1 MGDFKPGQ
9 SLKDLTP
16 GKELPSATRILT
28 KEEVLAYTNRGA
40 EFGGRSSGKKNIHND
55 EETAKS
61 YGIRGVVAGG
71 IQTMP
76 YIWNLFHENLGESW
90 DRGGLLSVTFT
101 NMVCGDDTLVT
112 RAVVREPKEGESDD
126 RIYFDTWMENQLGEK
141 VVVGKA
147 SVAGESGGAN

>member
-1 MGDFKPGQ
+1 MADDKQGQ
-9 SLKDLTP
+9 SLKGLTP
-16 GKELPSATRILT
+16 GKELPPVTRILT
-28 KEEVLAYTNRGA
+28 KEDVLAYTNRGA
-40 EFGGRSSGKKNIHND
+40 EFGGRSAGKKNIHND

-76 YIWNLFHENLGESW
+76 YIWNLFHENLGENW
-90 DRGGLLSVTFT
+90 DKGGLLSVTFT

-112 RAVVREPKEGESDD
+112 RAVVREPKEGESGD

-141 VVVGKA
+141 VIVGKA
-147 SVAGESGGAN
+147 SVPTASGGA

>member
-1 MGDFKPGQ
+1 MSKTNSPIE
-9 SLKDLTP
+9 LKDLAP
-16 GKELPSATRILT
+16 GRELPSATRVLT
-28 KEEVLAYTNRGA
+28 KEEVLAYTNRDP
-40 EFGGRSSGKKNIHND
+40 EFGGRSAGKKNIHND

-76 YIWNLFHENLGESW
+76 YIWDLFHENLGESW

-112 RAVVREPKEGESDD
+112 RAVVREPKEGEEEG

-141 VVVGKA
+141 VIVGKA
-147 SVAGESGGAN
+147 SVPEVSGGVN

>member
-1 MGDFKPGQ
+1 MADSKQ
-9 SLKDLTP
+9 LESLRDLTP
-16 GKELPSATRILT
+16 GKELPSVTRVLT

-90 DRGGLLSVTFT
+90 DRDGLLAVTFT

-112 RAVVREPKEGESDD
+112 RAVVREPKEGESRD

-141 VVVGKA
+141 VIVGKA
-147 SVAGESGGAN
+147 SVRAGQGGA

>member
-1 MGDFKPGQ
+1 MSATNNPIE
-9 SLKDLTP
+9 LKDLAP
-16 GKELPSATRILT
+16 GKELPSATRVLT
-28 KEEVLAYTNRGA
+28 KEEVLAYTNRDP
-40 EFGGRSSGKKNIHND
+40 EFGGRSAGKKNIHND

-76 YIWNLFHENLGESW
+76 YIWSLFHENLGENW

-112 RAVVREPKEGESDD
+112 RAVVREPKEGEEEG

-141 VVVGKA
+141 VIVGKA
-147 SVAGESGGAN
+147 SVPEVSGGAN

>member
-1 MGDFKPGQ
+1 MSASKKVTQ
-9 SLKDLTP
+9 LKDLTP
-16 GKELPSATRILT
+16 GMELPPATRVLT
-28 KEEVLAYTNRGA
+28 KQEVLAYTNRGP
-40 EFGGRSSGKKNIHND
+40 ELGGRSGGKKNIHND

-76 YIWNLFHENLGESW
+76 YIWDLFHESLGESW
-90 DRGGLLSVTFT
+90 DKGGLLSVTFT

-112 RAVVREPKEGESDD
+112 RAVVREPKEGEEEG

-141 VVVGKA
+141 VIVGKA
-147 SVAGESGGAN
+147 SVPGVSGGVN

>member
-1 MGDFKPGQ
+1 MSTSKR
-9 SLKDLTP
+9 LIALNNLTP
-16 GKELPSATRILT
+16 GKELPSVTRVLT
-28 KEEVLAYTNRGA
+28 KEEVLAYTNRGP
-40 EFGGRSSGKKNIHND
+40 EVGGRSGGKKNIHND

-76 YIWNLFHENLGESW
+76 YIWDLFHENLGESW

-112 RAVVREPKEGESDD
+112 RAVVREPKEGESKE

-141 VVVGKA
+141 VIVGKA
-147 SVAGESGGAN
+147 SVPGGAN

>member
-1 MGDFKPGQ
+1 MSTSKK
-9 SLKDLTP
+9 LTEVRDLTP
-16 GKELPSATRILT
+16 GKELPSATRILS
-28 KEEVLAYTNRGA
+28 KEEVLAYTNRDP
-40 EFGGRSSGKKNIHND
+40 EFGGRSAGKKNIHND

-61 YGIRGVVAGG
+61 YRIRGVVAGG

-112 RAVVREPKEGESDD
+112 RAVVRAPKEGESEE

-141 VVVGKA
+141 VIVGKA
-147 SVAGESGGAN
+147 SVPAGAEGAN

>member
-1 MGDFKPGQ
+1 MSTSKK
-9 SLKDLTP
+9 LTEVRDLTP
-16 GKELPSATRILT
+16 GKELPSATRILS
-28 KEEVLAYTNRGA
+28 KEEVLAYTNRDP
-40 EFGGRSSGKKNIHND
+40 EFGGRSAGKKNIHND

-90 DRGGLLSVTFT
+90 DRGGMLSVTFT

-112 RAVVREPKEGESDD
+112 RAVVRAPKEGESEE

-141 VVVGKA
+141 VIVGKA
-147 SVAGESGGAN
+147 SVPARTGGAN

>member
-1 MGDFKPGQ
+1 MSTSKKVMQ
-9 SLKDLTP
+9 LTDLTP
-16 GKELPSATRILT
+16 GKELPPATRVLT
-28 KEEVLAYTNRGA
+28 KQEVLAYTNRGP
-40 EFGGRSSGKKNIHND
+40 ELGGRSGGKKNIHND

-76 YIWNLFHENLGESW
+76 YIWDLFHENLGESW

-112 RAVVREPKEGESDD
+112 RAVVREPKEGESEE

-141 VVVGKA
+141 VIVGKA
-147 SVAGESGGAN
+147 SIAAEAEGAN